1 MSKHPKKKKPVSTV
15 TINRRA
21 TFDYKLGETVKCGM
35 NLSGPEVRLIRDHHV
50 QLKGSFVTLR
60 NRELWL
66 NNLTLGPDTARNIKL
81 LVTKKQLN
89 SMERA
94 KQSGMT
100 IVPTK
105 LYGGSR
111 FIKLDIAIA
120 EGKKKY
126 DKRLSIKQKDL
137 DRENKRRIF

>member
-1 MSKHPKKKKPVSTV
+1 MGKHTKQKKTPSTV
-15 TINRRA
+15 TVNRRA
-21 TFDYKLGETVKCGM
+21 TFDYKLGEAIKCGM
-35 NLSGPEVRLIRDHHV
+35 NLAGSEVRLIRDHHV
-50 QLKGSFVTLR
+50 QLKGSFVTLK
-60 NRELWL
+60 NNELWL

-81 LVTKKQLN
+81 LATKKQIQSL
-89 SMERA
+89 ERA

-111 FIKLDIAIA
+111 FINLDIAIA

-137 DRENKRRIF
+137 DRENKRKLF

>member
-1 MSKHPKKKKPVSTV
+1 MGKHTKQKKTPSTV
-15 TINRRA
+15 TVNRRA
-21 TFDYKLGETVKCGM
+21 TFDYKLGEAIKCGM
-35 NLSGPEVRLIRDHHV
+35 NLAGSEVRLIRDHHV
-50 QLKGSFVTLR
+50 QLKGSFVTLK
-60 NRELWL
+60 NNELWL

-81 LVTKKQLN
+81 LATKKQIQSL
-89 SMERA
+89 ERA

-137 DRENKRRIF
+137 DRENKRKLF

>member
-1 MSKHPKKKKPVSTV
+1 MGKHTKQKKTPSTV
-15 TINRRA
+15 TVNRRA
-21 TFDYKLGETVKCGM
+21 TFDYKLGEAIKCGM
-35 NLSGPEVRLIRDHHV
+35 NLAGSEVRLIRDHHG
-50 QLKGSFVTLR
+50 QLKGSLVTLT
-60 NRELWL
+60 NNELWL
-66 NNLTLGPDTARNIKL
+66 NNLPLGPDTARNIKL
-81 LVTKKQLN
+81 LATKKQIQSL
-89 SMERA
+89 ERA

-137 DRENKRRIF
+137 DRENKRKLF

>member
-15 TINRRA
+15 TVNRRA
-21 TFDYKLGETVKCGM
+21 TFDYKLSETVKCGM

-50 QLKGSFVTLR
+50 QFKGSFVTLR

-81 LVTKKQLN
+81 LATKKQIN

>member
-1 MSKHPKKKKPVSTV
+1 
-15 TINRRA
+15 
-21 TFDYKLGETVKCGM
+21 
-35 NLSGPEVRLIRDHHV
+35 
-50 QLKGSFVTLR
+50 
-60 NRELWL
+60 
-66 NNLTLGPDTARNIKL
+66 
-81 LVTKKQLN
+81 
-89 SMERA
+89 
-94 KQSGMT
+94 MT

-137 DRENKRRIF
+137 DRENKRKLF

>member
-1 MSKHPKKKKPVSTV
+1 MGKHTKQKKTPSTV
-15 TINRRA
+15 TVNRRA
-21 TFDYKLGETVKCGM
+21 TFDYKLGEAIKCGM
-35 NLSGPEVRLIRDHHV
+35 NLAGSEVRLIRDHHV
-50 QLKGSFVTLR
+50 QLKGSFVTLK
-60 NRELWL
+60 NNELWL

-81 LVTKKQLN
+81 LATKKQIQSL
-89 SMERA
+89 ERA

-100 IVPTK
+100 IVSTK

-137 DRENKRRIF
+137 DRENKRKLF

>member
-1 MSKHPKKKKPVSTV
+1 MSGKKSKKPASTV
-15 TINRRA
+15 TVNRRA
-21 TFDYKLGETVKCGM
+21 AFDYKLGEAIKCGM
-35 NLSGPEVRLIRDHHV
+35 SLNGPEVRLIRDHHV

-60 NRELWL
+60 NGELWL
-66 NNLTLGPDTARNIKL
+66 NNLTLGSETARNIKL
-81 LVTKKQLN
+81 LATKKQIH

-94 KQSGMT
+94 KQDGMT

-111 FIKLDIAIA
+111 YIKLDIAIA

-126 DKRLSIKQKDL
+126 DKRQSIKQKDL
-137 DRENKRRIF
+137 DREHSRRLY

>member
-1 MSKHPKKKKPVSTV
+1 MSKHPKKKPVSTV